1 MAQFT
6 FDKTQQ
12 EMHSEAISEMDVSAA
27 HERKHKKPVWL
38 IAGAAV
44 LCLLLGLMIAPRAS
58 AQAKT
63 RRYTRG
69 TAYLEAGNYEKA
81 LKVFSA
87 LGDYEDAPT
96 AAAYAEKGIAY
107 TQAKEAMELGDYEK
121 AGSSFDA
128 LDDFEDARK
137 LAAECRQAL
146 AYEAGKAFY
155 AEANYDAAIE
165 ALEAAKGYGDS
176 KTLLDRCRLTV
187 TQRDIENAM
196 RVGDYA
202 SALSLL
208 ETEIGAKVE
217 NGNAMAD
224 RCRTEI
230 KYSEADT
237 AFKDGLYYTASG
249 LFKDLGSFRDAQ
261 TRAEECI
268 LSKPST
274 GELYHNPDYKAS
286 DCSLTIKPNTS
297 NGTCTYFKIYRISG
311 SEETLVSCVFIR
323 TGSTATVK
331 LPAGT
336 YILKTANSSGNWYGE
351 QEMFGPGGVYQRL
364 KSSGSS
370 DRFELERY
378 GDYVLTM
385 NTSVNGNVGSQ
396 KEQMAT
402 F

>member
-1 MAQFT
+1 
-6 FDKTQQ
+6 
-12 EMHSEAISEMDVSAA
+12 
-27 HERKHKKPVWL
+27 
-38 IAGAAV
+38 
-44 LCLLLGLMIAPRAS
+44 MIAPRAS

-69 TAYLEAGNYEKA
+69 TEYLEAGNYEKA

-107 TQAKEAMELGDYEK
+107 TQAKEAIKLGDFEK

-137 LAAECRQAL
+137 LAAECRRAL

-208 ETEIGAKVE
+208 ETEISAKVE
-217 NGNAMAD
+217 NGLLCSAGENESYFEVYPISS
-224 RCRTEI
+224 T
-230 KYSEADT
+230 
-237 AFKDGLYYTASG
+237 
-249 LFKDLGSFRDAQ
+249 
-261 TRAEECI
+261 I
-268 LSKPST
+268 LSQKPIEPHRLT
-274 GELYHNPDYKAS
+274 VYK
-286 DCSLTIKPNTS
+286 
-297 NGTCTYFKIYRISG
+297 GWWEKI
-311 SEETLVSCVFIR
+311 EESMRGRSC
-323 TGSTATVK
+323 
-331 LPAGT
+331 
-336 YILKTANSSGNWYGE
+336 
-351 QEMFGPGGVYQRL
+351 
-364 KSSGSS
+364 
-370 DRFELERY
+370 
-378 GDYVLTM
+378 
-385 NTSVNGNVGSQ
+385 
-396 KEQMAT
+396 
-402 F
+402 